1 MWDLSVLSEYFMLAL
16 VNLRIYTECRSN
28 RWPKVC
34 SNCHKIISS
43 ILLNYDHFLYLD
55 YGFYTM
61 GATSGEWTAYTSGA
75 PEFTLGFWM
84 TFVLLLFTCLCSMFV
99 NCVCQCSLSSFY
111 NGFVFSIDLWLFTSW
126 YLLTL
131 LTCHYKNKNL
141 KYEVE
146 LCVICTVHYM
156 EIYSA
161 GFRTNE
167 ALC

>member
-1 MWDLSVLSEYFMLAL
+1 MSSPNISCSLSWICGS
-16 VNLRIYTECRSN
+16 IRSVGLTGD
-28 RWPKVC
+28 RRSVQIVIK
-34 SNCHKIISS
+34 SSQASYSIMIISY
-43 ILLNYDHFLYLD
+43 ILTMVVTGWVPLVENELLTLLEHLSSHSVFGWRSCCSFLL
-55 YGFYTM
+55 FCVQCL
-61 GATSGEWTAYTSGA
+61 WIV
-75 PEFTLGFWM
+75 
-84 TFVLLLFTCLCSMFV
+84 FVNVLCLLFTTV
-99 NCVCQCSLSSFY
+99 LS
-111 NGFVFSIDLWLFTSW
+111 FSIDLWLFTSW

-131 LTCHYKNKNL
+131 LTCHFKNKNL